1 MVGVPNL
8 YTTPIFIGMTIGVLV
23 GFSTF
28 FSIRLGVEAGYVE
41 SVNPSY
47 PYVQAIAMHTVSGK
61 PFLHYLSRAVEENDD
76 VVDGVNVTKELMR
89 FGETFKLTNGTGTVI
104 TQIGKNRGE
113 NIFLAVPPGGLLT
126 VISND

>member
-1 MVGVPNL
+1 MVKL
-8 YTTPIFIGMTIGVLV
+8 YTAPLLIGMSLGILV

-28 FSIRLGVEAGYVE
+28 FSIRLGVEAGYKE

-61 PFLHYLSRAVEENDD
+61 PFLYYLSRALEEGKDI
-76 VVDGVNVTKELMR
+76 VDGVNITEELMR
-89 FGETFKLTNGTGTVI
+89 FGETFTLTNATGTVI
-104 TQIGKNRGE
+104 TQIGENKGV